1 MSTIAACHAP
11 ARNRFGPC
19 SYCGFAIPR
28 SHRRQ
33 CPCRAVYYCNELCQ
47 KRDWLLHRN
56 ACLYDGWN
64 SATRRAL
71 RLLPRNVEDNIF
83 DFFLMG
89 REVKRPLATKFH
101 DFAGSGTGR
110 PVPPDT
116 VSLSTAKPVAEAF
129 SSGTLSAK
137 EPLAP

>member
-1 MSTIAACHAP
+1 M
-11 ARNRFGPC
+11 
-19 SYCGFAIPR
+19 
-28 SHRRQ
+28 
-33 CPCRAVYYCNELCQ
+33 
-47 KRDWLLHRN
+47 LHRN
-56 ACLYDGWN
+56 ACLYDGWE

-71 RLLPRNVEDNIF
+71 KLLPRNVEDYIF

-89 REVKRPLATKFH
+89 REVKKTLATKFH
-101 DFAGSGTGR
+101 DFAGSGTGG
-110 PVPPDT
+110 PVPPDS